1 LITEDIRKTIVAELP
16 NILRTDKKVQD
27 VAIRLLRRQF
37 ADKKRTKDRIDR
49 ILDELA
55 AERERQDKRWE
66 ELRIEREKR
75 WAEQEKKWEE
85 QNKRWAE
92 QEKKWEEQN
101 KRWEELRIER
111 EKRWEEQKLK
121 WEEQNK
127 KWWENQKAIN
137 QMLEEIKGLSRK
149 HDSTLGA
156 LGARWGLRSEQ
167 SFRNALKGILKDTA
181 NLEVVNVAEFDD
193 EGVVFGRPDQV
204 ELDIIIRN
212 GLLYICEIKS
222 SMSKADMII
231 FKRKA
236 DFYQRRHNREA
247 TKLIVISPM
256 VDPKAMVTAKEYGI
270 EVYSYIE
277 DIEFE

>member
-1 LITEDIRKTIVAELP
+1 MITEDIRKTIVAELP
-16 NILRTDKKVQD
+16 NILKTDKKVQD

-85 QNKRWAE
+85 Q
-92 QEKKWEEQN
+92 
-101 KRWEELRIER
+101 
-111 EKRWEEQKLK
+111 KLK

-137 QMLEEIKGLSRK
+137 QMLEEIKALSRK

-247 TKLIVISPM
+247 TKLVVISPM
-256 VDPKAMVTAKEYGI
+256 VDPKAMVIAKEYGI

-277 DIEFE
+277 DVEFE